1 MKAPSAWGS
10 GCTPPGGCFCLSP
23 SPLTCT
29 PRCVVYATMA
39 ELATVLCK
47 VWLIS
52 LFIWKTEYLR
62 LVTHNEMMVNCHHQ
76 QSDKDMLRIDMVKK
90 WA

>member
-1 MKAPSAWGS
+1 M
-10 GCTPPGGCFCLSP
+10 
-23 SPLTCT
+23 
-29 PRCVVYATMA
+29 MA